1 MNKNGYFQLVF
12 RKTGTFLKIVPPSD
26 GGHPINL
33 GDVRDYLQMQK
44 IGCDI
49 LEVTKEIDG
58 TLSEKE
64 IYLNNSPYATQT
76 ADETMIVSIS
86 KDEMVGVARFFPP
99 SAKGKRLDR
108 DEIESELKKKGI
120 KFGIVWDVIDE
131 FLEKP
136 QYCTDYE
143 VAQGKRPIEGKD
155 AEIVYNF
162 QTDLSAK
169 PALKEDGTVDFFNL
183 NTVCHCKAGD
193 LLAELHPAVNGRNG
207 MSIKGVI
214 TKAKPVKHLSLKPG
228 KNIQITEDGSK
239 MLSEVSG
246 HVMLS
251 QDKVIV
257 SNVFEVDD
265 VDTATG
271 NIDYDGS
278 VVVKG
283 AVRSGFSLKAKG
295 NIEVRGIVEGAYIE
309 AGGNVTIHRGINVM
323 MKGRIFAGGN
333 IIIKYIENATV
344 SSGGYIQTEA
354 ILYSQVNAKGD
365 IEVDGKKGF
374 INGGSVH
381 SGTQIL
387 AKVIGSSMGSET
399 SLEVGVDPVLKEKS
413 VEIYHELKEAQEVLE
428 KQRPILENISNKLK
442 EGIKL
447 TGEQMRY
454 AESMMLAYK
463 KQRMEYMA
471 KRKEL
476 RALEELLDVDTLAQ
490 VSVKETIY
498 PGTKISISG
507 AHLLLKDSRT
517 YCRFVKEEGEVKMVG
532 MN

>member
-1 MNKNGYFQLVF
+1 
-12 RKTGTFLKIVPPSD
+12 
-26 GGHPINL
+26 
-33 GDVRDYLQMQK
+33 
-44 IGCDI
+44 
-49 LEVTKEIDG
+49 
-58 TLSEKE
+58 
-64 IYLNNSPYATQT
+64 
-76 ADETMIVSIS
+76 
-86 KDEMVGVARFFPP
+86 
-99 SAKGKRLDR
+99 
-108 DEIESELKKKGI
+108 
-120 KFGIVWDVIDE
+120 
-131 FLEKP
+131 
-136 QYCTDYE
+136 
-143 VAQGKRPIEGKD
+143 
-155 AEIVYNF
+155 
-162 QTDLSAK
+162 
-169 PALKEDGTVDFFNL
+169 
-183 NTVCHCKAGD
+183 
-193 LLAELHPAVNGRNG
+193 
-207 MSIKGVI
+207 
-214 TKAKPVKHLSLKPG
+214 
-228 KNIQITEDGSK
+228 
-239 MLSEVSG
+239 
-246 HVMLS
+246 
-251 QDKVIV
+251 
-257 SNVFEVDD
+257 
-265 VDTATG
+265 
-271 NIDYDGS
+271 
-278 VVVKG
+278 
-283 AVRSGFSLKAKG
+283 
-295 NIEVRGIVEGAYIE
+295 
-309 AGGNVTIHRGINVM
+309 M

-381 SGTQIL
+381 SGTEIL